1 MDTGL
6 EPLRENPVRQIDV
19 ATDTREILARAR
31 RQADERN
38 FDDVFIVDMDSHHT
52 ESESWADIIAYLD
65 DEVIRSQALDYLK
78 NRTGTPPYG
87 LNGDLALR
95 YQDCGGRIPHQAARR
110 EAADSNGLHRDVVL
124 ARRAYESMSIDKQ
137 IVFPTPMLFLGMHPQ
152 FDMEPLLGNAYNRWT
167 VDTLLAQDDRLKSM
181 AFLPFNDADEALKTV
196 EEFGDAPGVV
206 GFMVTSVRNKPVHHN
221 HYMKVYRALEERG
234 LPLGFHAGYYWQDPS
249 MMQINRFGSMH
260 ALSFVWCNV
269 VHMHQLGDERPA
281 RALPRSARGVDR
293 ERARLGAVADAA
305 PRPHLHDA
313 HLGGAALE
321 AQAERLHGRDVLH
334 LAAARDRQPEGAGA
348 HLRDDPGADP
358 AALCVGL
365 AALGL
370 RPAGG
375 DLGPPLPR
383 RRGAQEHP
391 RPQRPAHLRF
401 GEVVPGDALPPVFDR
416 EDAGPAVALA
426 FRAEH
431 GDGSNAVSGE
441 GRGRP
446 GLPAQSDDTISPI
459 SRNFSRRRS
468 CASVD
473 GTVGTIL
480 LSRMSRPRCTSSVP

>member
-1 MDTGL
+1 MDSGL

-19 ATDTREILARAR
+19 STDTREILARAR

-52 ESESWADIIAYLD
+52 ESESWADIISYLD
-65 DEVIRSQALDYLK
+65 DEVIRSQALDYLQ

-110 EAADSNGLHRDVVL
+110 EDARENGLHRDVVL
-124 ARRAYESMSIDKQ
+124 AKRAYESMSIDKQ

-269 VHMHQLGDERPA
+269 VHCTNWVMNGLPER
-281 RALPRSARGVDR
+281 
-293 ERARLGAVADAA
+293 
-305 PRPHLHDA
+305 
-313 HLGGAALE
+313 
-321 AQAERLHGRDVLH
+321 
-334 LAAARDRQPEGAGA
+334 
-348 HLRDDPGADP
+348 
-358 AALCVGL
+358 
-365 AALGL
+365 
-370 RPAGG
+370 
-375 DLGPPLPR
+375 
-383 RRGAQEHP
+383 
-391 RPQRPAHLRF
+391 F
-401 GEVVPGDALPPVFDR
+401 
-416 EDAGPAVALA
+416 
-426 FRAEH
+426 
-431 GDGSNAVSGE
+431 
-441 GRGRP
+441 P
-446 GLPAQSDDTISPI
+446 GLPVVWIESGLSWVPWLMQRLDHTYMMRTSEAPLLKRKPSEYMAEMYYTSQPLETDNLKALELTFEMTAARTQLLYASDWPHWDFDPPAVIWDIPFLDDEARKNI
-459 SRNFSRRRS
+459 LGLNARRIF
-468 CASVD
+468 D
-473 GTVGTIL
+473 L
-480 LSRMSRPRCTSSVP
+480 EK